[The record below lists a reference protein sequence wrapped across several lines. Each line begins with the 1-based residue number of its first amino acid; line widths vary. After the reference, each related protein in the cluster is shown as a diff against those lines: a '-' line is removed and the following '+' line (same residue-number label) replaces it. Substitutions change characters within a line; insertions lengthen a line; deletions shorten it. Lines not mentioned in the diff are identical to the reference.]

1 MRAGP
6 PVVAHPS
13 TPLSLDRL
21 PKPSCVVVLVTAV
34 QSCRRSFGHISIA
47 LVVLRRWGEV
57 YEPVIEVLRPHR
69 VIEGVANVRV
79 VDPRAC
85 GRLPQS

>member
-34 QSCRRSFGHISIA
+34 QSCRSSFGHISIA
-47 LVVLRRWGEV
+47 LVVLRRLSEV
-57 YEPVIEVLRPHR
+57 YEPIIEVLAGDSVDRGGDR
-69 VIEGVANVRV
+69 VEPAGTT
-79 VDPRAC
+79 
-85 GRLPQS
+85 